1 MRHGAVAYFDRDG
14 RPVAPDDVPLTA
26 EGRGQAAAAAA
37 LLDGTGLDRVVSS
50 DLPRAV
56 ETAALV
62 APGCEVEAWPEL
74 REIAGDRFSAI
85 PPAELEREFV
95 GALHGIVPNDKRFL
109 GGETIGELF
118 DRVISSGLPRT
129 AETAALVAPG
139 REVAVWPEL
148 REITGDRLSSIPADE
163 LEEAFVHALHG
174 IVPNEKRFLGGET
187 IGELFDRVLPAVDR
201 LLADPA
207 WDTALVVAHGAVNRA
222 ILSHALLGERIFL
235 GRFEQAPGCINVLD
249 VGRDRP
255 LEWIVR
261 AVNVA
266 PADPAHTATR
276 MTQMEQYW
284 AEYVPRR
291 APDTPSDPTPDGP

>member
-1 MRHGAVAYFDRDG
+1 MDRRRIYLRRHGAVAYFDRDG

-26 EGRGQAAAAAA
+26 EGRRQAAAAAA
-37 LLDGTGLDRVVSS
+37 LLDGTPLDRVISS

-62 APGCEVEAWPEL
+62 APGREVEAWPEL

-118 DRVISSGLPRT
+118 DRV
-129 AETAALVAPG
+129 
-139 REVAVWPEL
+139 
-148 REITGDRLSSIPADE
+148 
-163 LEEAFVHALHG
+163 
-174 IVPNEKRFLGGET
+174 
-187 IGELFDRVLPAVDR
+187 LPAVDR
-201 LLADPA
+201 LLRDPE

-222 ILSHALLGERIFL
+222 ILSWALTGERSFL
-235 GRFEQAPGCINVLD
+235 GRFEQAPCCVNVLD
-249 VGRDRP
+249 VTHGGEPD
-255 LEWIVR
+255 WIVR

-266 PADPAHTATR
+266 ASDLAHLSTR
-276 MTQMEQYW
+276 QTTMEQYW
-284 AEYVPRR
+284 AQYR
-291 APDTPSDPTPDGP
+291 AAPEERPPGTA

>member
-1 MRHGAVAYFDRDG
+1 MPLRSTSRRRIYLMRHGAVAYFDGNG
-14 RPVAPDDVPLTA
+14 RPVPPDEVPLTT
-26 EGRGQAAAAAA
+26 EGRGQAEAARLLLAGTA
-37 LLDGTGLDRVVSS
+37 L
-50 DLPRAV
+50 
-56 ETAALV
+56 
-62 APGCEVEAWPEL
+62 
-74 REIAGDRFSAI
+74 
-85 PPAELEREFV
+85 
-95 GALHGIVPNDKRFL
+95 
-109 GGETIGELF
+109 